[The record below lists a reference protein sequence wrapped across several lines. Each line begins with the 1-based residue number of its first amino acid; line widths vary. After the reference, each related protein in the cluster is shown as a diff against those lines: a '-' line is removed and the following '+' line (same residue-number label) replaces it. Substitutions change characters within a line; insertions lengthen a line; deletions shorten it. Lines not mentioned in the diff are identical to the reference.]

1 MMTASLINVYIYWT
15 LTQSRLQTDWQY
27 AEEVVLV
34 PAFC

>member
-1 MMTASLINVYIYWT
+1 MMTASLINVYIYWI